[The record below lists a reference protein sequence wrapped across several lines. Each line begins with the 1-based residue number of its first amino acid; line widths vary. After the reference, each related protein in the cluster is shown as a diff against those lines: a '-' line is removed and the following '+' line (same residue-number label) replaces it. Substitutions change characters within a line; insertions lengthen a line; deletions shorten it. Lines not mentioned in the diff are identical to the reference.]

1 MDVSGTILP
10 GVDEDETM
18 APFDAG
24 IPPGVRLIDLSANR
38 IELVPSSTALVP
50 GRSTGPP
57 PLEAYVFHPGVV
69 TPVIRRKGRLTAVST
84 SAPNRPP
91 LWADR
96 IKIAPAKG
104 KIRLF
109 EPPSDVLMNGHFS
122 LGSLWFDD
130 ITLTEW
136 IRKIDAVPES
146 RTIFE
151 RTQRQRWLARL
162 VLQRWTQRVW
172 LKRVQCNVD
181 MIDMLPVA
189 DSKAVFLTDTH
200 HHQIFR
206 FHRNDVFTN
215 LLTNI
220 CMSDEM
226 LPSPRPPT
234 NPWTNE
240 PLTMPQTMAI
250 CQQLVADYAKR
261 GICPPVLFSAFWA
274 ARFSLRRFADENSAM
289 LSQHAIRAYFKDLHE
304 HNEDVVL
311 DTMTNL
317 LTSAHQDFSM
327 ATIRRWLRQSPQTP
341 IHREWLALARDYTL
355 YMNLHIQARPHW
367 HTEEYIY
374 RDAQRLFRRTDFPMS
389 ERMRILQN
397 PALNPNNMIPQPSIY
412 TLMGLPIILQ
422 PPQLLRD
429 ISGNAM
435 GNDLALQLIQQAL
448 FRF

>member
-1 MDVSGTILP
+1 MDISGDIILP
-10 GVDEDETM
+10 GVNEDDTM

-24 IPPGVRLIDLSANR
+24 IPLGVRIIGEIPVSNTSR
-38 IELVPSSTALVP
+38 
-50 GRSTGPP
+50 GPP
-57 PLEAYVFHPGVV
+57 PLEAYVFHPGFV
-69 TPVIRRKGRLTAVST
+69 PPSPRKRQRGRITHVSL
-84 SAPNRPP
+84 PP
-91 LWADR
+91 WRER
-96 IKIAPAKG
+96 IKTPPPKG
-104 KIRLF
+104 TIRLF
-109 EPPSDVLMNGHFS
+109 DPP
-122 LGSLWFDD
+122 GSIHIFMDALWSQDMS
-130 ITLTEW
+130 LTEW
-136 IRKIDAVPES
+136 VKKCESVPES
-146 RTIFE
+146 RAIFE
-151 RTQRQRWLARL
+151 STQRKRWLARL

-181 MIDMLPVA
+181 MIDMLPVPN
-189 DSKAVFLTDTH
+189 SKAVLLTDVK

-226 LPSPRPPT
+226 LPYPRAPT

-250 CQQLVADYAKR
+250 CQQLVADYAGR

-274 ARFSLRRFADENSAM
+274 ARFSLKRFQDENSAM

-317 LTSAHQDFSM
+317 LTSAHQDFSV
-327 ATIRRWLRQSPQTP
+327 ATIRRWLRITPQTP
-341 IHREWLALARDYTL
+341 IHKEWLALARDYTL

-367 HTEEYIY
+367 HAEEYIY
-374 RDAQRLFRRTDFPMS
+374 RDAQRLFRRTEFPMS

-397 PALNPNNMIPQPSIY
+397 PALNPNNIIPVPAQSLY
-412 TLMGLPIILQ
+412 ALMGLPIILQ
-422 PPQLLRD
+422 PPQLQRD
-429 ISGNAM
+429 VSGSVM
-435 GNDLALQLIQQAL
+435 SNDMALLLIQQAL
-448 FRF
+448 MRF